1 MTLELIYKIN
11 LMSAKIKILQVIPK
25 LGYGGAEV
33 GCFDLAHYLPENNCS
48 SFIVTSGGELT
59 KYINKKKVKLIRL
72 PVHSKNPI
80 LIILNSI
87 ILIGIILFFNI
98 SIVHA
103 RSRAPAWSCLLATK
117 ITRRKFVTTF
127 HGTYNFSNRLKKFY
141 NSVMLRSDLIIAG
154 SNFIFSHI
162 NENYSNYL
170 GLDKKFLVIFRGV
183 NTEYF
188 NQKKIVKADENKL
201 LKKWDINK
209 YVDLKDIPLILLPG
223 RLTSWKGQEM
233 FIEAIHDVNKKLPDK
248 EFFAVIL
255 GSDQGRKVYKKKLL
269 RLVEQ
274 YRLQNFIRFIDK
286 CELMPLAY
294 KVSDIIVSSSIE
306 PEAFGRVSV
315 EAQSMEKP
323 IIASNIGGS
332 KETIIDDKTG
342 FLFEAGKVEALSKKI
357 IHVLNLDESTLKFVG
372 IEGRK
377 NVIKKFNIEKM
388 CFSTYSEYKKL
399 LS

>member
-1 MTLELIYKIN
+1 
-11 LMSAKIKILQVIPK
+11 MSSKIKVLQVIPK
-25 LGYGGAEV
+25 LGYGGAES
-33 GCFDLAHYLPENNCS
+33 GCYDLAHYLTENNCS
-48 SFIVTSGGELT
+48 SYIVTSGGELL
-59 KYINKKKVKLIRL
+59 KYVDKKKVKVIRL

-80 LIILNSI
+80 LMFFNSI
-87 ILIGIILFFNI
+87 ILIFIILICNI

-127 HGTYNFSNRLKKFY
+127 HGTYNFKNSLKKYY
-141 NSVMLRSDLIIAG
+141 NSIMLKSDLIIAG

-162 NENYSNYL
+162 NENYSEYL
-170 GLDKKFLVIFRGV
+170 NLNKKFLVIFRGI

-188 NQKKIVKADENKL
+188 NPSKIHQTDQKKLIS
-201 LKKWDINK
+201 KWNINK
-209 YVDLKDIPLILLPG
+209 EKPLILLPG

-233 FIEAIHDVNKKLPDK
+233 FIEAIRLVKEKLSEK
-248 EFFAVIL
+248 SFCAVIL
-255 GSDQGRKVYKKKLL
+255 GSDQGRNVYKKKLL

-274 YRLQNFIRFIDK
+274 YRLNDYIKFFDK

-294 KVSDIIVSSSIE
+294 QISDIVVSTSIE
-306 PEAFGRVSV
+306 PEAFGRESV

-323 IIASNIGGS
+323 LIASNIGGS

-342 FLFEAGKVEALSKKI
+342 FLFEAQKPEELSKKI
-357 IHVLNLDESTLKFVG
+357 IHVLNLDESTLKFIG

-388 CFSTYSEYKKL
+388 CFSTYSEYKKIIN
-399 LS
+399 

>member
-1 MTLELIYKIN
+1 
-11 LMSAKIKILQVIPK
+11 MSSKIKVLQVIPK
-25 LGYGGAEV
+25 LGYGGAEI
-33 GCFDLAHYLPENNCS
+33 GCYDLAHYLPENNCS
-48 SFIVTSGGELT
+48 SYIVTSGGALL
-59 KYINKKKVKLIRL
+59 KYVNKKKVKIIRL

-80 LIILNSI
+80 LMFFNSI
-87 ILIGIILFFNI
+87 ILIFIILICNI

-127 HGTYNFSNRLKKFY
+127 HGTYNFTNSLKKYY
-141 NSVMLRSDLIIAG
+141 NSIMLKSDLIIAG

-162 NENYSNYL
+162 NENYSEYL
-170 GLDKKFLVIFRGV
+170 NLNKKFLVIFRGI

-188 NQKKIVKADENKL
+188 NPSKIHQTDQKKLIS
-201 LKKWDINK
+201 KWNISK
-209 YVDLKDIPLILLPG
+209 EKPLILLPG

-233 FIEAIHDVNKKLPDK
+233 FIEAIRLVKEKLSEK
-248 EFFAVIL
+248 SFCAVIL
-255 GSDQGRKVYKKKLL
+255 GSDQGRNVYKKKLL

-274 YRLQNFIRFIDK
+274 YRLNNYIKFFDK

-294 KVSDIIVSSSIE
+294 QISDIVVSTSIE

-342 FLFEAGKVEALSKKI
+342 FLFEAQKPEELSKKI
-357 IHVLNLDESTLKFVG
+357 IHVLNLDESTLKFIG

-388 CFSTYSEYKKL
+388 CFSTYSEYKKIIN
-399 LS
+399 

>member
-1 MTLELIYKIN
+1 
-11 LMSAKIKILQVIPK
+11 MSSKIKVLQVIPK

-33 GCFDLAHYLPENNCS
+33 GCYDLAHYLTENNCS
-48 SFIVTSGGELT
+48 SYIVTSGGELL
-59 KYINKKKVKLIRL
+59 KYVNKKKVKVIKL

-80 LIILNSI
+80 LMFLNFLILTFIIL
-87 ILIGIILFFNI
+87 LKNI

-117 ITRRKFVTTF
+117 ITNRKFVTTF
-127 HGTYNFSNRLKKFY
+127 HGTYNFSNPIKKFY

-162 NENYSNYL
+162 NENYSEYL
-170 GLDKKFLVIFRGV
+170 NSKKKFLVIFRGI

-188 NQKKIVKADENKL
+188 DPKAVKQSEELKLISDWEIQKD
-201 LKKWDINK
+201 KK
-209 YVDLKDIPLILLPG
+209 LILLPG

-233 FIEAIHDVNKKLPDK
+233 FIESLNLANKELQDQN
-248 EFFAVIL
+248 FYAVIL
-255 GSDQGRKVYKKKLL
+255 GSDQGRNVYKKKLL

-274 YRLQNFIRFIDK
+274 YRLNNQVKFVDYCK
-286 CELMPLAY
+286 HMPSAY
-294 KVSDIIVSSSIE
+294 KISNIVVSSSIE
-306 PEAFGRVSV
+306 PEAFGRISV

-332 KETIIDDKTG
+332 KETIINDKTG
-342 FLFEAGKVEALSKKI
+342 FLFDAGNSISLSKKI
-357 IHVLNLDESTLKFVG
+357 VEVLQLDETTLKSLG
-372 IEGRK
+372 NEGRK

-388 CFSTYSEYKKL
+388 CFSTYLEYKKL
-399 LS
+399 IN